1 MASTV
6 SRRGRVGDMLLLI
19 IFAMLFPIMST
30 LHMRVSSEA
39 YQLLAGILLG
49 GVAALG
55 KALLHDGFQ
64 RWRAFGWEGIERTRA
79 LRLLVTL
86 LVYPVLAMLSI
97 MIWCVGSAGPN
108 IGMAYD
114 LGALI
119 GGGIMGWRA
128 AVALARKRKQAL

>member
-1 MASTV
+1 MASSV
-6 SRRGRVGDMLLLI
+6 SRTGAAGDMALLV
-19 IFAMLFPIMST
+19 IFAALFPIMSN
-30 LHMRVSSEA
+30 LHMRVSSEV

-49 GVAALG
+49 GVTALG
-55 KALLHDGFQ
+55 QALLHDGFQ

-86 LVYPVLAMLSI
+86 LMYPALTMLSI
-97 MIWCVGSAGPN
+97 VIWYVGSAGPN
-108 IGMAYD
+108 IGIAYD

-128 AVALARKRKQAL
+128 TAALAHKRKQVL